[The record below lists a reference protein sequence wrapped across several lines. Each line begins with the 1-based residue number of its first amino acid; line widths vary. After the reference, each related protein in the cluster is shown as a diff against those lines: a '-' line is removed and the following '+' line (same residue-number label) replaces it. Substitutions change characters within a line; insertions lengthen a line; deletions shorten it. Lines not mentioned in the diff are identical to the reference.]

1 MSGSM
6 CSLPKS
12 FFCWSLKSGTLF
24 QGIISPVTVCIN
36 IVSVALGLSDMIE
49 AKIYLFCFP
58 TETCYDNLRALEMS
72 LLLANIVVNALYVI
86 LSPLLISA
94 IKNVRPSLM
103 FPFMFVQGLMIS
115 GLVAAAI
122 AALVL
127 CIGAGTWREYVPL
140 LICSALYLSLHVYLA
155 LIVYAYQN
163 EVKQESAMEKTF
175 VRLNSIS
182 PVREKEAT
190 IEDFVL

>member
-1 MSGSM
+1 MPCLMMSGSM

-94 IKNVRPSLM
+94 IKN
-103 FPFMFVQGLMIS
+103 GLMIS